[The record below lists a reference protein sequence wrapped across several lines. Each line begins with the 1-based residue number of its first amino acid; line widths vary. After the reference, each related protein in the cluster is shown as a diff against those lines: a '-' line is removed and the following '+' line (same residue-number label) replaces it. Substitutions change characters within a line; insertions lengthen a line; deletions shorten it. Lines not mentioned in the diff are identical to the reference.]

1 MKQQIIL
8 IIYPS
13 ITKGKKT
20 YISSLIDLEIIN
32 YIKLNYIPCL
42 IEENTFKKSLY
53 EIEDFLNNNDYKSGA
68 YICSCGNW
76 YKILECG
83 LPLYTFN
90 CPFCKEII
98 GGTFHIPYDRN
109 GHYRIFKDKSQEDF
123 VMKWVNENN
132 WLKKNCVNGEIR
144 NFRSKIFS
152 DFKNEVENMNDNNII
167 GFIKYSKEFFIKNK
181 NIRNLNQIT
190 IRLIECVF
198 YECLLLNWELEY
210 LYFNDLENLIPNN
223 YDSIFDVLTD
233 CFDLLESE
241 LEKRGIK
248 EIEIF
253 FNMIYNKIGNLFIN
267 YEIFN
272 TIEIRNEFENKIN
285 LIIEESIN
293 NYEDYKK
300 KYIEINN
307 ELNRINLNSYK
318 CIIEEYFSPEIYP
331 ENKYP
336 FFKYFMLRDYQSKN
350 NLKKR
355 IELIPEYEMKYPII
369 NNLLNDNGEIE
380 TLKNLIKINPF
391 INSMINIY
399 SYKISR
405 EEAKQLKIK
414 DELKRINNP
423 IINKEYEEF
432 KEGWN
437 NIYIYLKKM
446 KEKYLLKYDCFEV
459 MEPIIIC
466 DNDPI
471 AKILND
477 DGELFYG
484 MYIAATYQLFISWQN
499 TFLSSIKFSKNQ
511 NSIKNI
517 DENEIYI
524 QNAINHNIIHFSFY
538 KNFNEI
544 IYLFSKRNCYNN
556 DWNINYNKYYS
567 IEYNF
572 DLIEKEL
579 GKILLGNIKYFK
591 TNQKFIIYNY
601 EAFYGD
607 NSNII
612 YHFIQKYNKISLK
625 KEEKEI
631 LYNFFQ
637 KETNI
642 NFLFTLQFL
651 LNYLKNEN
659 YKCDLSISEIIY
671 ENSKFI
677 SIEDKYKI
685 FFESYKNFKLINF
698 ISIYEYIEF
707 LCFPILIENVDIS
720 YKLKIDEE
728 EKNKLNEYF
737 KNNNVI
743 LISKELLLKS
753 IRKFISRFL
762 TGKRINRNIK
772 DDENILYYLKEKED
786 LWSKTIFNDIK
797 FEDEFNLMI
806 KSFSIKINQSIELY
820 KYLNQLLKQ

>member
-1 MKQQIIL
+1 
-8 IIYPS
+8 
-13 ITKGKKT
+13 
-20 YISSLIDLEIIN
+20 
-32 YIKLNYIPCL
+32 
-42 IEENTFKKSLY
+42 
-53 EIEDFLNNNDYKSGA
+53 
-68 YICSCGNW
+68 
-76 YKILECG
+76 
-83 LPLYTFN
+83 
-90 CPFCKEII
+90 
-98 GGTFHIPYDRN
+98 
-109 GHYRIFKDKSQEDF
+109 
-123 VMKWVNENN
+123 
-132 WLKKNCVNGEIR
+132 
-144 NFRSKIFS
+144 
-152 DFKNEVENMNDNNII
+152 
-167 GFIKYSKEFFIKNK
+167 
-181 NIRNLNQIT
+181 
-190 IRLIECVF
+190 
-198 YECLLLNWELEY
+198 
-210 LYFNDLENLIPNN
+210 
-223 YDSIFDVLTD
+223 
-233 CFDLLESE
+233 
-241 LEKRGIK
+241 
-248 EIEIF
+248 
-253 FNMIYNKIGNLFIN
+253 
-267 YEIFN
+267 
-272 TIEIRNEFENKIN
+272 
-285 LIIEESIN
+285 
-293 NYEDYKK
+293 
-300 KYIEINN
+300 
-307 ELNRINLNSYK
+307 
-318 CIIEEYFSPEIYP
+318 
-331 ENKYP
+331 
-336 FFKYFMLRDYQSKN
+336 
-350 NLKKR
+350 
-355 IELIPEYEMKYPII
+355 
-369 NNLLNDNGEIE
+369 
-380 TLKNLIKINPF
+380 
-391 INSMINIY
+391 MINIY

-499 TFLSSIKFSKNQ
+499 TFLSSIKFSKN
-511 NSIKNI
+511 SIKNI
-517 DENEIYI
+517 NEIYI
-524 QNAINHNIIHFSFY
+524 QDAINQNIIHFSFY

-544 IYLFSKRNCYNN
+544 IYLFSKRNCFNN

-572 DLIEKEL
+572 DLIEEEL

-601 EAFYGD
+601 ETFYGD

-625 KEEKEI
+625 
-631 LYNFFQ
+631 YNFFQ

-659 YKCDLSISEIIY
+659 YKSDLSINKIIY

-685 FFESYKNFKLINF
+685 FFESNKNFKLINF

-707 LCFPILIENVDIS
+707 LCYPILIENVDIS

-728 EKNKLNEYF
+728 EKNKINEYF

-743 LISKELLLKS
+743 FISKELLLKS

-762 TGKRINRNIK
+762 TVKWINRNIK

-820 KYLNQLLKQ
+820 QYLNQLLKQ

>member
-1 MKQQIIL
+1 MI
-8 IIYPS
+8 
-13 ITKGKKT
+13 KK
-20 YISSLIDLEIIN
+20 
-32 YIKLNYIPCL
+32 
-42 IEENTFKKSLY
+42 
-53 EIEDFLNNNDYKSGA
+53 
-68 YICSCGNW
+68 
-76 YKILECG
+76 
-83 LPLYTFN
+83 
-90 CPFCKEII
+90 
-98 GGTFHIPYDRN
+98 
-109 GHYRIFKDKSQEDF
+109 
-123 VMKWVNENN
+123 
-132 WLKKNCVNGEIR
+132 
-144 NFRSKIFS
+144 
-152 DFKNEVENMNDNNII
+152 
-167 GFIKYSKEFFIKNK
+167 
-181 NIRNLNQIT
+181 
-190 IRLIECVF
+190 
-198 YECLLLNWELEY
+198 
-210 LYFNDLENLIPNN
+210 NLIPNN

-233 CFDLLESE
+233 CFDLLENE
-241 LEKRGIK
+241 LEKKGIK

-350 NLKKR
+350 NLKKT

-517 DENEIYI
+517 NKNEMYI
-524 QNAINHNIIHFSFY
+524 QDANNIIHFSFY

-544 IYLFSKRNCYNN
+544 IHLFSKRNCFNN

-572 DLIEKEL
+572 DLIEEEL

-625 KEEKEI
+625 NEEKEI

-651 LNYLKNEN
+651 INYLKNEN
-659 YKCDLSISEIIY
+659 YKSDLSISEIIY

-728 EKNKLNEYF
+728 EKNKLDEYF
-737 KNNNVI
+737 KNNNII

-786 LWSKTIFNDIK
+786 L
-797 FEDEFNLMI
+797 
-806 KSFSIKINQSIELY
+806 
-820 KYLNQLLKQ
+820 